1 MATYILILYT
11 FINYKNLLYLL
22 LIIGAIV
29 RPGTKRKPR
38 LSEHLLLKIEA
49 ADVTSFWEV

>member
-1 MATYILILYT
+1 MATYILILYA

-29 RPGTKRKPR
+29 CPGTKRKPR